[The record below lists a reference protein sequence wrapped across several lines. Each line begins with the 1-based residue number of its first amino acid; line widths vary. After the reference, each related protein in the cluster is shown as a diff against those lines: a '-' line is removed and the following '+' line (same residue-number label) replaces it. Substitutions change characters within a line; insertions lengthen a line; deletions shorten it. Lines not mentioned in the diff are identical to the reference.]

1 MARERQQPND
11 EQRRLL
17 RITARMPLAS
27 VANLAPVLDLDED
40 KVRRMLGTLRRGGWV
55 TSVVR
60 GMTERRQHRWFLTR
74 RAVDLLYV
82 TDHQHPAPREEA
94 RASGLAAFHPE
105 GELPED
111 YRERFALDHDHPA
124 HLENQGSSPFATIP
138 VEDESSGGADGPGH
152 EHPPWTATSRGVE
165 MSLRRLAML
174 EPVYRLAPD
183 LIRSGRVN
191 LPADDNAASREVRM
205 TDFRLLRHG
214 GFYHAVARYGPD
226 LWTPFTYAGLHATE
240 RALRR
245 KEQHRFWGVD
255 GYSHEEDRYL
265 RIGNRTF
272 YEDPDQEV
280 EPSGQVVVAVDSW
293 ARDLARNTLSGDTP
307 TLFCTPDGQ
316 CTPAVELRPSRDL
329 VSDPSGHPSVGRP
342 ENVGL
347 WLRENPDMEA
357 IDGLVAHRL
366 FLTICQFPAM
376 RASWLRETVGNSS
389 GELSRHLKRFVD
401 TGLVAVFDGRHYLSE
416 LGMRRAANMS
426 RVLPS
431 IIRSRHGAYLARW
444 YREHE
449 QHHND
454 GVNRLVARFAREGV
468 AAVAGWRGEI
478 NVTGL
483 TQVRPDLLVQVS
495 QGTLGAGIHCIE
507 FERRA
512 VQPFQVEHKL
522 GPYRR
527 MAAAGRPLPL
537 LMVCETARGRQN
549 FRAAAGTL
557 PMLTTTLEL
566 GLAGPVTGPVT
577 VWSRG
582 GVPAALHC
590 R

>member
-1 MARERQQPND
+1 MAPRQPLND

-27 VANLAPVLDLDED
+27 VNNLASVMETSED
-40 KVRRMLGTLRRGGWV
+40 RVRAMLGRLRSGGWV
-55 TSVVR
+55 ESVVR
-60 GMTERRQHRWFLTR
+60 GMTERRQHRFFLTR

-82 TDHQHPAPREEA
+82 TGHQHPAPREEA
-94 RASGLAAFHPE
+94 RAAGQAVFHPE

-124 HLENQGSSPFATIP
+124 HLESQGSSPFAGGP
-138 VEDESSGGADGPGH
+138 VEDESSGAADGPGH

-174 EPVYRLAPD
+174 EPVYKLAPD
-183 LIRSGRVN
+183 LVRSGRVN
-191 LPADDNAASREVRM
+191 PPAGDSAASREVGM

-226 LWTPFTYAGLHATE
+226 IWTPFTYAGLHATE

-255 GYSHEEDRYL
+255 CYSHEEDRYL
-265 RIGNRTF
+265 RIGNRVF

-280 EPSGQVVVAVDSW
+280 EASAQIVVAVDAW
-293 ARDLARNTLSGDTP
+293 ARELARNTLSGATP

-329 VSDPSGHPSVGRP
+329 VSDPAGHPSVGKP

-376 RASWLRETVGNSS
+376 RASWLREIVGNSS
-389 GELSRHLKRFVD
+389 GEVSRHLRRFVA
-401 TGLVAVFDGRHYLSE
+401 TGLAAVFDGRHYLSE

-431 IIRSRHGAYLARW
+431 IIRSRHGPYLDRW

-449 QHHND
+449 QRHND
-454 GVNRLVARFAREGV
+454 GVNRLVVRFAREGTAV
-468 AAVAGWRGEI
+468 VAGWRGEV
-478 NVTGL
+478 NVPGL
-483 TQVRPDLLVQVS
+483 TQVRPDLLVQVNA
-495 QGTLGAGIHCIE
+495 GMLGAGTHYIE

-512 VQPFQVEHKL
+512 VSPQEVEYKL

-557 PMLTTTLEL
+557 PMLTTTLA
-566 GLAGPVTGPVT
+566 LAGPVTGPVT
-577 VWSRG
+577 VWSRD

-590 R
+590 P

>member
-1 MARERQQPND
+1 MARREQLND

-17 RITARMPLAS
+17 RITGRMPLAS
-27 VANLAPVLDLDED
+27 VANLAPVLALDEER
-40 KVRRMLGTLRRGGWV
+40 VRRMLGALRWGGWV

-74 RAVDLLYV
+74 QAVDLLYV
-82 TDHQHPAPREEA
+82 TGHQHPAPREEA
-94 RASGLAAFHPE
+94 RAAGLAAFHPE

-111 YRERFALDHDHPA
+111 YRERFALDHDHPV
-124 HLENQGSSPFATIP
+124 HLDGWGGSPFAASDT
-138 VEDESSGGADGPGH
+138 ADGNGDGPDH

-165 MSLRRLAML
+165 TSLRRLAML

-191 LPADDNAASREVRM
+191 LPADNNATSREVRM

-214 GFYHAVARYGPD
+214 GFYHAVARYGED
-226 LWTPFTYAGLHATE
+226 VWTPFTYAGLHATE
-240 RALRR
+240 RVLRR

-255 GYSHEEDRYL
+255 SYSHEEDRYL

-280 EPSGQVVVAVDSW
+280 EPSALVVVAVDSW
-293 ARDLARNTLSGDTP
+293 ARELARNTLSDSTP

-329 VSDPSGHPSVGRP
+329 ASDPAGHPTVGRP
-342 ENVGL
+342 EQVGL

-376 RASWLRETVGNSS
+376 RASWLREVVGGSS
-389 GELSRHLKRFVD
+389 GELSRHLNRFVQ

-431 IIRSRHGAYLARW
+431 IIRSRHGAYLDRW

-449 QHHND
+449 EHHND
-454 GVNRLVARFAREGV
+454 GVNRLVVRFVREGV
-468 AAVAGWRGEI
+468 EAVAGWRGEV
-478 NVTGL
+478 NVPGL
-483 TQVRPDLLVQVS
+483 TQVRPDLLVRVS
-495 QGTLGAGIHCIE
+495 GGTLGAGTHCIE
-507 FERRA
+507 FERQA
-512 VQPFQVEHKL
+512 VHPFQVEHKL

-566 GLAGPVTGPVT
+566 ALAGPVTGPVT
-577 VWSRG
+577 VWSRNG
-582 GVPAALHC
+582 IPAALHC

>member
-1 MARERQQPND
+1 MATRQPLND
-11 EQRRLL
+11 QQRRLL
-17 RITARMPLAS
+17 RIAARMPLAS
-27 VANLAPVLDLDED
+27 VANLAPVLDLDEER
-40 KVRRMLGTLRRGGWV
+40 VRRMLGALRRGGWV

-94 RASGLAAFHPE
+94 RAAGLAAFHPE

-111 YRERFALDHDHPA
+111 YRERFALDHDHPV
-124 HLENQGSSPFATIP
+124 HLESQGDSPFAGGDP
-138 VEDESSGGADGPGH
+138 AGENGDGADH
-152 EHPPWTATSRGVE
+152 EHPPWTATSRGIE
-165 MSLRRLAML
+165 TSLRRLAML
-174 EPVYRLAPD
+174 EPVYKLAPD

-191 LPADDNAASREVRM
+191 RPVDDTAASREVRM

-226 LWTPFTYAGLHATE
+226 VWTPFTYAGMHAAE
-240 RALRR
+240 RVLRR

-255 GYSHEEDRYL
+255 SYSHEEDRYL

-280 EPSGQVVVAVDSW
+280 EPSALVVVAVDSW
-293 ARDLARNTLSGDTP
+293 ARELARNTLSDSTP

-329 VSDPSGHPSVGRP
+329 VSDPAGHPTVGRP
-342 ENVGL
+342 EQVGL
-347 WLRENPDMEA
+347 WLRDNPDMEA
-357 IDGLVAHRL
+357 IDGLAAHRL

-376 RASWLRETVGNSS
+376 RASWLNEIVGGSS
-389 GELSRHLKRFVD
+389 GEVSRHLKRFVD

-431 IIRSRHGAYLARW
+431 IIRSRHGAYLDRW

-449 QHHND
+449 EHHND
-454 GVNRLVARFAREGV
+454 GVNRLVVRFAREGV
-468 AAVAGWRGEI
+468 LAVAGWRGEV
-478 NVTGL
+478 NVPGL

-495 QGTLGAGIHCIE
+495 QGTLGAGTHCIE

-512 VQPFQVEHKL
+512 VRPFQVEHKL

-527 MAAAGRPLPL
+527 MAGAGRPLPL

-566 GLAGPVTGPVT
+566 ALAGPVTGPVT
-577 VWSRG
+577 VWSRD